1 MKHAVK
7 ATKQFGAGIGHWKS
21 WCTDMPHVRP
31 AHASCMCLLGFTCLH
46 SNSPAAARPLCTFNR
61 LLTRNTGSCSNM
73 CQPQQDR
80 QVLTYD
86 STFVWPDVT
95 AFVLDPGLLQLLIR
109 HKLDGIKG
117 QISEHERPI
126 ASKQSAHSLTFQ
138 YGLYSITCS
147 SCKLPCKRKEC
158 VFVLSH
164 CLAGASAKA
173 LFTGFGLGNIC
184 QAPS

>member
-1 MKHAVK
+1 
-7 ATKQFGAGIGHWKS
+7 
-21 WCTDMPHVRP
+21 
-31 AHASCMCLLGFTCLH
+31 
-46 SNSPAAARPLCTFNR
+46 
-61 LLTRNTGSCSNM
+61 M